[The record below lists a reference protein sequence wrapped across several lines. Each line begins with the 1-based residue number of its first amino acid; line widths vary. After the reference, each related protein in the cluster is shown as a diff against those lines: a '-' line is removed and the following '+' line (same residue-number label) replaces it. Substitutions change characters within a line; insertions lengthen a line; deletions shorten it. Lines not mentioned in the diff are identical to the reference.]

1 MNKSLCYLQMMDI
14 ISMSN
19 ASVIVPLVTHD
30 YYERVFVVWQNV
42 LQIQK
47 YKKFLVQIYFTSV
60 TNCFISEV

>member
-47 YKKFLVQIYFTSV
+47 YKKFLVPVYFINVS
-60 TNCFISEV
+60 SEQLLYF